1 MAPIH
6 KDSQNKLAKKRLKRQ
21 IEEGRITSEIRSL
34 LKKEL
39 ISAKEIK
46 PNSWDFQFIKSMID
60 YSEILSLSQKQELE
74 RILQDQITVED
85 GFEF

>member
-1 MAPIH
+1 MAPTN
-6 KDSQNKLAKKRLKRQ
+6 KDTQNKFTKKRLKRQ

-39 ISAKEIK
+39 ISAEEIK

-60 YSEILSLSQKQELE
+60 YSKVLSSSQKQELE
-74 RILQDQITVED
+74 RILQDQITAED
-85 GFEF
+85 GFEL